1 MSRRTTKRRRT
12 FAPSIAAPREAP
24 NELSSAHRK
33 QPGILFAG
41 LQGKEV
47 CSERGTAMAEFFK
60 RLKIK
65 VVLTG
70 IAVCILAVL
79 YSYFAADTITT
90 RITDAQMMKVD
101 GKFMI
106 ATEDRPL
113 VNYDAK
119 YRFKFNSGT
128 VQNDAIKLRGK
139 SVKIKKYGWRITLL
153 SRYENVV
160 KIEEVK

>member
-1 MSRRTTKRRRT
+1 
-12 FAPSIAAPREAP
+12 
-24 NELSSAHRK
+24 
-33 QPGILFAG
+33 
-41 LQGKEV
+41 
-47 CSERGTAMAEFFK
+47 MAESLIRSK
-60 RLKIK
+60 TKAILI
-65 VVLTG
+65 G

-79 YSYFAADTITT
+79 YSYFVADTITT

-106 ATEDRPL
+106 ATEDRPF

-139 SVKIKKYGWRITLL
+139 LVKIKKYGWRIPLF
-153 SRYENVV
+153 SQYENVV
-160 KIEEVK
+160 KIEEAK